1 MIILLMII
9 IIIIS
14 LGSLSDSI
22 CMRSFFL
29 LFVSCPLGYKGSKG
43 QQQKKKKY
51 IDKKGPAM
59 SSKIL
64 TH

>member
-29 LFVSCPLGYKGSKG
+29 LFISCPLGTKG
-43 QQQKKKKY
+43 QKDNKIKKKY